1 LRCLRMIIVAM
12 LCAGGAIFATASP
25 AAAASS
31 CRAYPDEPYH
41 YGDWGPINTEGTVLC
56 GGGAPDVSRMTIR
69 LWLYA
74 GGGKYTLKREYTT
87 NKTGTELHIKAGTL
101 ACPLADWFVSRS
113 FHTQIIGDY
122 FSGSWKH
129 INANSGEAILQC

>member
-1 LRCLRMIIVAM
+1 LRYLRIIIAAA
-12 LCAGGAIFATASP
+12 LCAGAATFATAGP
-25 AAAASS
+25 VAAASS
-31 CRAYPDEPYH
+31 CRAYPDKPYH
-41 YGDWGPINTEGTVLC
+41 YTDFAPINTEGTVLC
-56 GGGAPDVSRMTIR
+56 GGGAPDVSSITIR

-87 NKTGTELHIKAGTL
+87 NKTGAELHLKTSTQ
-101 ACPLADWFVSRS
+101 ACPLGDWFVSRS

-129 INANSGEAILQC
+129 IDANSGEAVLQC